1 MTRRKRPSASE
12 PPPAAAPP
20 EPAEQAVTPAP
31 GSAARIRAAI
41 DPPRAGG
48 EAPLQAGNG
57 AGGNGAGS
65 NGAGGNGAG
74 GNGAGGNGAV
84 PSRGG
89 YFLETDLAWGATA
102 PELPWPDAKRG
113 VALPLLRESVTGKPR
128 LDVSE
133 IFRDKNV
140 MLIGSTGFVGKVALS
155 MLLHRYPEVGR
166 VYCLVRPG
174 AGNTADERF
183 YKKVAASEVFD
194 PVREVHGDDFEP
206 FLRSKIIAVP
216 GDIGRPLCNFSDEQ
230 FADFERVGGLH
241 LIINSAGL
249 VSFAPSLESA
259 LRINAMGAKNVL
271 DAARRAGARLCHVST
286 CYVAGKRDG
295 DIWEDEPIIGY
306 FPRSVVNAAEPNRRQ
321 VRRSHDADLLD
332 RDFDPAAE
340 IADCQKMIDQARERS
355 NDRQHI
361 SQFRERGAAALRAQR
376 RDPDDENDLKLAV
389 ARERKIWMNEV
400 LTKLGVER
408 AEHWGW
414 TNTYTY
420 TKSLGE
426 QIILSD
432 PTVTSTI
439 VRPAIV
445 ESSIRYPFP
454 GWNEGFNT
462 TAPLMYLMLKGHRA
476 VPMGEDTALDVIPVD
491 FIASGMLLAAAA
503 VLAGEHEPVYQL
515 GSSDANRITSR
526 RLAELTGLAVRQ
538 VHRDKAARG
547 EDEFKSRLRA
557 RLESGPVTHAYFER
571 WSAPMFKRVADR
583 LIAVIDEKL
592 PRWGAPRLEA
602 VAERARD
609 ELEKISTFTGQIQ
622 NLIDLFKPFT
632 TDHDIS
638 FRCDHIRALWA
649 RVSPADQ
656 DKLLWAPHLIDWRRY
671 WLNTHFP
678 GLQKWTFDK
687 LDEEFGAKPKSVY
700 TYKELVEL
708 FEAAVKLHRNRTALR
723 LIRKRSGSVPL
734 AYTYG
739 QIGEM
744 ARKGAEA
751 LRRRGVAAGDRV
763 VVMSEN
769 RPEWGIAY
777 FAILLAGATAVPLDR
792 ELSLQEVENLARAS
806 HAKAMVLSRKVAE
819 RLASEAEIALPETA
833 RGESES
839 ADAEVVWSPAH
850 PAFAA
855 WLARKLA
862 GQLGDGPI
870 DVLAFDELWIEP
882 DVVFVDPLR
891 VRSQD
896 PPGGEVAGVP
906 APPIRGDSLAS
917 LIFTSGTTGTP
928 KGVMLTHK
936 NLTSMVS
943 KLSSLFALYKHD
955 KLLSVLPLHHTLE
968 FSAGFLMP
976 LMHGASIDYLEEL
989 DADSLASALEDQ
1001 GITGMVGVPALFQ
1014 LLERKIYKNVSDA
1027 GVLIEKAFDSI
1038 VDLNRSLRDKL
1049 PWDIGAG
1056 KLLFYPVHRKLGGRM
1071 RLLITGG
1078 SALPADTLQSFR
1090 GLGFNLYEGYGM
1102 TESSPVLTVTRPGD
1116 KVVAGSVGRALPGI
1130 DVRIDRPDASGVGEV
1145 IAKGPNVMT
1154 GYFENPEATAQT
1166 LQDGWLHTGDLG
1178 RIDDDGNLFIV
1189 GRKKEM
1195 ILGASGENV
1204 YPDEL
1209 EELYR
1214 DSKYIKEL
1222 SVVGLPGEG
1231 GHETVAALIVPDYE
1245 QGEGERRLS
1254 REVVREAVRDHVKK
1268 VGKGQ
1273 PLYKRL
1279 KVVHLWDHDLPK
1291 TASRKVL
1298 RRDVVKELQRLERA
1312 ARGGAEIK
1320 KLEAAAGAGAG
1331 DGASWLYDLLAE
1343 VSQGK
1348 RSQITAETRL
1358 DQIGFDSL
1366 MFTELAVALE
1376 AAGVNLPDPQ
1386 ELLALETVA
1395 EVEQLIA
1402 RLGARSRT
1410 EKPRRDRLARE
1421 KAAEDRKAADDDID
1435 VPRPLVALGRRALR
1449 GGMKALYHRVL
1460 ETSVYGSSQVPPFG
1474 GYIVCANHASH
1485 LDTGLIKYALGEQGE
1500 ALVALAARDYFFDD
1514 PVRRMY
1520 FENFTNLVPM
1530 ERHGS
1535 LRESLRL
1542 AGEVIRDGYIL
1553 LIFPEGTRSDTG
1565 VMTDFKPSLGYLA
1578 MTNQCG
1584 ILPMYLSGTHDAMPK
1599 GRYLPKRGERVAA
1612 YVAPFIPYR
1621 DVVALAGKGSRSE
1634 QYRNITYHVE
1644 SVIRRLAPEDRAWTL
1659 GDAGTMP
1666 LAEYLQSLGAAE
1678 AAPAEDEAR
1687 D

>member
-1 MTRRKRPSASE
+1 MPTNGHNGH
-12 PPPAAAPP
+12 
-20 EPAEQAVTPAP
+20 T
-31 GSAARIRAAI
+31 
-41 DPPRAGG
+41 AG
-48 EAPLQAGNG
+48 
-57 AGGNGAGS
+57 
-65 NGAGGNGAG
+65 
-74 GNGAGGNGAV
+74 
-84 PSRGG
+84 RG
-89 YFLETDLAWGATA
+89 YFLETELAWGTNAQT
-102 PELPWPDAKRG
+102 PPWPDARRG
-113 VALPLLRESVTGKPR
+113 VALPALREPATGKPR
-128 LDVSE
+128 LDITE
-133 IFRDKNV
+133 IFRGKNL

-155 MLLHRYPEVGR
+155 MLLHRYPDVGR

-183 YKKVAASEVFD
+183 YKKVASSEVFD
-194 PVREVHGDDFEP
+194 PVRAVHGAAFED
-206 FLRSKIIAVP
+206 FLREKIVAVP
-216 GDIGRPLCNFSDEQ
+216 GDIGRPLCNFTDEQ
-230 FADFERVGGLH
+230 FAEFARAGGLAAI
-241 LIINSAGL
+241 LNSAGL

-286 CYVAGKRDG
+286 CYVAGRRDG
-295 DIWEDEPIIGY
+295 DVWEDEPVVGY
-306 FPRSVVNAAEPNRRQ
+306 FPRNEARDPKPRGGAPDHGRPRGE
-321 VRRSHDADLLD
+321 LLD

-340 IADCQKMIDQARERS
+340 IADCQRIIDQAREQS

-361 SQFRERGAAALRAQR
+361 SQFRERAADALRDQR
-376 RDPDDENDLKLAV
+376 RDPDDENDLKIAV
-389 ARERKIWMNEV
+389 ARERKIWMNDV
-400 LTKLGVER
+400 LTRLGMER

-432 PTVTSTI
+432 REVPVTI

-445 ESSIRYPFP
+445 ESAVRYPFP

-491 FIASGMLLAAAA
+491 FIATGMLLATAA
-503 VLAGEHEPVYQL
+503 VIAGEHEPVYQL
-515 GSSDANRITSR
+515 GTSDSNRVTSR
-526 RLAELTGLAVRQ
+526 RLTELTALAVRQ
-538 VHRDKAARG
+538 LFRDKADRG
-547 EDEFKSRLRA
+547 EDEVRSRLRA
-557 RLESGPVTHAYFER
+557 RLEGVAVTYDHFER

-583 LIAVIDEKL
+583 LIRVIDDQL

-602 VAERARD
+602 FAERARE
-609 ELEKISTFTGQIQ
+609 ELAKVSTFTGQVQ
-622 NLIDLFKPFT
+622 SLIELFKPFT
-632 TDHDIS
+632 TDHDLS

-649 RVSPADQ
+649 RVTLADQ
-656 DKLLWAPHLIDWRRY
+656 DRLLWAPHLVDWRKY
-671 WLNTHFP
+671 WLDTHFP

-700 TYKELVEL
+700 THKELVEL
-708 FEAAVKLHRNRTALR
+708 FEATVKLHKNRIALR
-723 LIRKRSGSVPL
+723 LVRKDEDAEPV

-739 QIGEM
+739 QIGKM
-744 ARKGAEA
+744 AGQGAA
-751 LRRRGVAAGDRV
+751 VLRQLGVGPGDRV
-763 VVMSEN
+763 VLMSEN

-777 FAILLAGATAVPLDR
+777 FAILLTGATAVPLDR
-792 ELSLQEVENLARAS
+792 ELSLPEVVNLARVSRAR
-806 HAKAMVLSRKVAE
+806 AMVLSRKVVE
-819 RLASEAEIALPETA
+819 RLAGEADLAVPLGDGGP
-833 RGESES
+833 
-839 ADAEVVWSPAH
+839 DAIWSPAH
-850 PAFAA
+850 PAFAG
-855 WLARKLA
+855 WLAQRP
-862 GQLGDGPI
+862 GDGAI
-870 DVLAFDELWIEP
+870 QARVFAFDELLTEP
-882 DVVFVDPLR
+882 DVVFVDPLQPQAPER
-891 VRSQD
+891 V
-896 PPGGEVAGVP
+896 PYP
-906 APPIRGDSLAS
+906 AVRGDTLAS

-943 KLSSLFALYKHD
+943 KLSSLFTLYKHD
-955 KLLSVLPLHHTLE
+955 RLLSVLPLHHTLE

-976 LMHGASIDYLEEL
+976 LLHGASVDYLEEIEA
-989 DADSLASALEDQ
+989 DALARALEDE

-1027 GVLIEKAFDSI
+1027 GVLVERAFDTI
-1038 VDLNRSLRDKL
+1038 VDLNRGLRDKL
-1049 PWDIGAG
+1049 PWDLSAG

-1078 SALPADTLQSFR
+1078 SALPPDTLKTFR

-1116 KVVAGSVGRALPGI
+1116 KVVPGSVGRALPGI
-1130 DVRIDRPDASGVGEV
+1130 DVRIDHPDASGVGEV

-1178 RIDDDGNLFIV
+1178 RLDDDGNLFIV

-1195 ILGASGENV
+1195 ILGPSGENV

-1214 DSKYIKEL
+1214 DCKYIKEI
-1222 SVVGLPGEG
+1222 SIVGLPAEG

-1245 QGEGERRLS
+1245 QGDGEHRMA
-1254 REVVREAVRDHVKK
+1254 REAVREHVKK
-1268 VGKGQ
+1268 VGKGL

-1291 TASRKVL
+1291 TASRKVR
-1298 RRDVVKELQRLERA
+1298 RRDVIKELERLERA
-1312 ARGGAEIK
+1312 AKGGAELK
-1320 KLEAAAGAGAG
+1320 KLDAQPGSAGA
-1331 DGASWLYDLLAE
+1331 WLHDLISDVA
-1343 VSQGK
+1343 QKK
-1348 RSQITAETRL
+1348 RGSLTGETRL
-1358 DQIGFDSL
+1358 DEIGFDSL

-1376 AAGVNLPDPQ
+1376 AAGIELPDPA
-1386 ELLALETVA
+1386 ELQAVETVA
-1395 EVEQLIA
+1395 DVERLIA
-1402 RLGARSRT
+1402 RLGARSRSD
-1410 EKPRRDRLARE
+1410 KPRRDRIARE
-1421 KAAEDRKAADDDID
+1421 KAAEDKKADDDIA

-1449 GGMKALYHRVL
+1449 GGMKALYQRVL
-1460 ETSVYGSSQVPPFG
+1460 DTRVHGAAQVPPFG

-1542 AGEVIRDGYIL
+1542 AGEVLRDGYIL
-1553 LIFPEGTRSDTG
+1553 LIFPEGTRSETG

-1578 MTNQCG
+1578 LTNKCG
-1584 ILPMYLSGTHDAMPK
+1584 ILPMYLAGTHEAMPK
-1599 GRYLPKRGERVAA
+1599 GRYLPRRGERVAA
-1612 YVAPFIPYR
+1612 HIGPFVSYR
-1621 DVVALAGKGSRSE
+1621 DVVELAGKGSRSE
-1634 QYRNITYHVE
+1634 QYKAVTHHVE
-1644 SVIRRLAPEDRAWTL
+1644 GVIRRLAPRDQAWTL
-1659 GDAGTMP
+1659 GDAGTTPM
-1666 LAEYLQSLGAAE
+1666 AEYVAIHGQAGEGAAE
-1678 AAPAEDEAR
+1678 ESAHD
-1687 D
+1687 

>member
-1 MTRRKRPSASE
+1 MT
-12 PPPAAAPP
+12 
-20 EPAEQAVTPAP
+20 
-31 GSAARIRAAI
+31 
-41 DPPRAGG
+41 
-48 EAPLQAGNG
+48 AGNG
-57 AGGNGAGS
+57 HRGANGSPG
-65 NGAGGNGAG
+65 
-74 GNGAGGNGAV
+74 
-84 PSRGG
+84 RGG
-89 YFLETDLAWGATA
+89 YLRETDLAWGATA
-102 PELPWPDAKRG
+102 PTAPWPDARRG
-113 VALPLLRESVTGKPR
+113 VPLPPLREPTTGKPR
-128 LDVSE
+128 LDVAAT
-133 IFRDKNV
+133 FRGKNV

-183 YKKVAASEVFD
+183 YKKVASSEVFD
-194 PVREVHGDDFEP
+194 PVRAVHGDGYED

-216 GDIGRPLCNFSDEQ
+216 GDIGRPLCNFTDEQ
-230 FADFERVGGLH
+230 FAEFDRAGGIH
-241 LIINSAGL
+241 VIINSAGL

-271 DAARRAGARLCHVST
+271 DAARKAGARLCHVST

-295 DIWEDEPIIGY
+295 DVWEDEPVVGY
-306 FPRSVVNAAEPNRRQ
+306 FPRGEVRGAASSRLSAGKRAPGMTEL
-321 VRRSHDADLLD
+321 VD

-361 SQFRERGAAALRAQR
+361 SQFREKGAAALREQR
-376 RDPDDENDLKLAV
+376 RDPDDENDLKIAV

-400 LTKLGVER
+400 LTKLGMER
-408 AEHWGW
+408 AQHWGW

-432 PTVTSTI
+432 RTVPCTI

-462 TAPLMYLMLKGHRA
+462 TAPLMYLMLKGHRS

-503 VLAGEHEPVYQL
+503 VLAGDHEPIYQL
-515 GSSDANRITSR
+515 GSSDVNRITSK
-526 RLAELTGLAVRQ
+526 RLTELTGLAVRQ
-538 VHRDKAARG
+538 VYRDKAERG
-547 EDEFKSRLRA
+547 EDKLRSRLRA
-557 RLESGPVTHAYFER
+557 RLESRPVSYEHFER
-571 WSAPMFKRVADR
+571 WSAPMFKRIADR
-583 LIAVIDEKL
+583 LIETIDDKL

-602 VAERARD
+602 FAERARD
-609 ELEKISTFTGQIQ
+609 ELEKVSTFTGQVQ
-622 NLIDLFKPFT
+622 DLIELFKPFT

-638 FRCDHIRALWA
+638 FRCDHMRALWA
-649 RVSPADQ
+649 RVTPADQ
-656 DKLLWAPHLIDWRRY
+656 DRLLWAPHLVDWRKY
-671 WLNTHFP
+671 WLDTHFP

-700 TYKELVEL
+700 TYKSLVEL
-708 FEAAVKLHRNRTALR
+708 FEAAIKLHRNRTALR
-723 LIRKRSGSVPL
+723 LIRKDDDTEPL

-739 QIGEM
+739 QVGEM
-744 ARKGAEA
+744 AWQGAGV
-751 LRRRGVAAGDRV
+751 LRQLGIGAGDRV
-763 VVMSEN
+763 ALMSEN
-769 RPEWGIAY
+769 RPEWGISY
-777 FAILLAGATAVPLDR
+777 FAILLSGATVVPLDR
-792 ELSLQEVENLARAS
+792 ELSLPEVVNLARVS
-806 HAKAMVLSRKVAE
+806 RAKALVLSRKVVE
-819 RLASEAEIALPETA
+819 RLAGEAELAVPLA
-833 RGESES
+833 DDADSDG
-839 ADAEVVWSPAH
+839 DAEVVWSPAH
-850 PAFAA
+850 PAFAS
-855 WLARKLA
+855 WLARHQSDPA
-862 GQLGDGPI
+862 SGSQPEGPLSI
-870 DVLAFDELWIEP
+870 DATRVLAFDELLTEP
-882 DVVFVDPLR
+882 DVSVGAVYPD
-891 VRSQD
+891 VK
-896 PPGGEVAGVP
+896 
-906 APPIRGDSLAS
+906 GDVLAS

-943 KLSSLFALYKHD
+943 KLSSLFTLYKHD

-976 LMHGASIDYLEEL
+976 LMHGASVDYLEEL
-989 DADSLASALEDQ
+989 EADSLARALEDQ
-1001 GITGMVGVPALFQ
+1001 GVTGMVGVPALFQ

-1027 GVLIEKAFDSI
+1027 GVLVEKAFDSI
-1038 VDLNRSLRDKL
+1038 VDLNRALRDKL
-1049 PWDIGAG
+1049 PWDVGAG

-1078 SALPADTLQSFR
+1078 SALPPDTLKAFR

-1116 KVVAGSVGRALPGI
+1116 KIIAGSVGRALPGI
-1130 DVRIDRPDASGVGEV
+1130 DVRIDQPDAGGIGEV

-1154 GYFENPEATAQT
+1154 GYFENPDATAKT
-1166 LQDGWLHTGDLG
+1166 LQNGWLHTGDLG
-1178 RIDDDGNLFIV
+1178 RIDEDGNLFIV

-1195 ILGASGENV
+1195 ILGPSGENV

-1214 DSKYIKEL
+1214 DSKYIKEM
-1222 SVVGLPGEG
+1222 SVVGLPAAGDA
-1231 GHETVAALIVPDYE
+1231 GHETVAALIVPEYDQGDGE
-1245 QGEGERRLS
+1245 QRQGHEMS
-1254 REVVREAVRDHVKK
+1254 REAVRAAVREHVKK
-1268 VGKGQ
+1268 IGKGL

-1279 KVVHLWDHDLPK
+1279 KIVHLWDHDLPK
-1291 TASRKVL
+1291 TASRKVR
-1298 RRDVVKELQRLERA
+1298 RRDVVEEIQRLERA
-1312 ARGGAEIK
+1312 ARGGAELR
-1320 KLEAAAGAGAG
+1320 KLEGATGVAGA
-1331 DGASWLYDLLAE
+1331 WLHDLLAD
-1343 VSQGK
+1343 VSQKK
-1348 RSQITAETRL
+1348 RGTLTGETRL
-1358 DQIGFDSL
+1358 EDLGFDSL

-1386 ELLALETVA
+1386 ELQAVATVA
-1395 EVEQLIA
+1395 DVEQLVA
-1402 RLGARSRT
+1402 RVGARTRS

-1421 KAAEDRKAADDDID
+1421 KAAEDRKAKASDDDID

-1449 GGMKALYHRVL
+1449 GGMKALYQRVL
-1460 ETSVYGSSQVPPFG
+1460 ETHVHGAAQVPPFG

-1485 LDTGLIKYALGEQGE
+1485 LDTGLIKYALGDQGE
-1500 ALVALAARDYFFDD
+1500 AVVALAAKDYFFDD

-1542 AGEVIRDGYIL
+1542 AGEVIHDGYIL
-1553 LIFPEGTRSDTG
+1553 LIFPEGTRSETG
-1565 VMTDFKPSLGYLA
+1565 IMTDFKPSLGYLA
-1578 MTNQCG
+1578 MTNKCG
-1584 ILPMYLSGTHDAMPK
+1584 ILPMYLSGTYEAMPK
-1599 GRYLPKRGERVAA
+1599 GRYLPRRGERVAA
-1612 YVAPFIPYR
+1612 HIGPFVPYSE
-1621 DVVALAGKGSRSE
+1621 VVALAGQRSRSE
-1634 QYRNITYHVE
+1634 QYRAITYHIEGV
-1644 SVIRRLAPEDRAWTL
+1644 VRRLAPRDQVWTL

-1666 LAEYLQSLGAAE
+1666 MAEYQQAHGHAG
-1678 AAPAEDEAR
+1678 APAIEDEAR